1 MHYRADIQGLR
12 ALAVIVVVLF
22 HARLPVPGGFVG
34 VDIFF
39 VISGFVI
46 TGLLFREWAETR
58 TVMFAQFYRR
68 RFLRLT
74 PALAIVVAFAI
85 LVSGFLM
92 FPNEQLITIQTGIGA
107 LAFVANVVIAR
118 TTGGYFDVP
127 AESNPLLN
135 TWSLS
140 IEEQFYLIFPLML
153 FLTWKLARRLNAPRE
168 LSMLVVS
175 FVAIMS
181 FGLTL
186 FSNTADGQN
195 ITWLNFYSPAVRAWE
210 FAVGS
215 LLFLLL
221 QQIRLPQRVFP
232 TLLGAT
238 GVTGI
243 AYSLFLITAATPF
256 PSAWTLI
263 PVVSTALLI
272 AAGSA
277 GSNVFSST
285 LSTKPAVQIG
295 DWSYSIYLWHWPII
309 VFVAFLGYETPLILA
324 GAALFSLLPAIAT
337 FRWIETPIRNRNSI
351 FQRNFFKTMT
361 AVVSVP
367 LLSVLIVTIFI
378 HPIDLY
384 PIKEDQN
391 YLDYIISNSV
401 PCEIAQTPGNDSR
414 CRQTDPDQPIQIA
427 VLGDSHAEHLYPG
440 FINSFP
446 DQNVL
451 YVFLPSWP
459 YESSENSILTVDQIA
474 ASASIGSVIIS
485 VRWIPTSNEPAA
497 LVSAFDKLSA
507 SGKRVFISTDNPY
520 FSFHAQECKYDRPL
534 FFERKCSEDS
544 IEFNTLN
551 AANIAWLRN
560 LSDDYPSINLIDTS
574 SGFCSGE
581 SCQMTV
587 NGQLM
592 YSDRGH
598 LNVTG
603 SRYIIDRL
611 TRDDPFFRDSL
622 SPETTP

>member
-1 MHYRADIQGLR
+1 MR
-12 ALAVIVVVLF
+12 ALAVIAVVLF

-46 TGLLFREWAETR
+46 TGLLFREWEETR
-58 TVMFAQFYRR
+58 TVKFAQFYRR

-107 LAFVANVVIAR
+107 LALVANVVIAR

-140 IEEQFYLIFPLML
+140 IEEQFYLIFPLIL
-153 FLTWKLARRLNAPRE
+153 FLTWKIARRLNAPRE

-175 FVAIMS
+175 FVVLAS

-195 ITWLNFYSPAVRAWE
+195 VTWLNFYSPAVRVWE

-238 GVTGI
+238 GVAGI
-243 AYSLFLITAATPF
+243 VYSLFLITPATPF

-272 AAGSA
+272 TAGSA
-277 GSNVFSST
+277 GSNVFTST

-295 DWSYSIYLWHWPII
+295 DWSYSLYLWHWPII
-309 VFVAFLGYETPLILA
+309 VFVAFLGYESPLILA

-351 FQRNFFKTMT
+351 FQRNFLKTMT
-361 AVVSVP
+361 VVLSVP
-367 LLSVLIVTIFI
+367 LLSALLVTFFI
-378 HPIDLY
+378 HSVDLY
-384 PIKEDQN
+384 PIKDDRN
-391 YLDYIISNSV
+391 YLDYITSNSV
-401 PCEIAQTPGNDSR
+401 PCEIAQTPGNEAR
-414 CRQTDPDQPIQIA
+414 CRQTYPDQPIQIA

-446 DQNVL
+446 DQNIL
-451 YVFLPSWP
+451 YVFLPNWP
-459 YESSENSILTVDQIA
+459 YESSDNSILTVDQIA
-474 ASASIGSVIIS
+474 ASTSINSVIIS
-485 VRWIPTSNEPAA
+485 SRWVPTATEPAP
-497 LVSAFDKLSA
+497 LVSALDRFSG
-507 SGKRVFISTDNPY
+507 SGKQVFISTDNPY
-520 FSFHAQECKYDRPL
+520 FSFHAQECKYERPL
-534 FFERKCSEDS
+534 FFEPKCSEGAT
-544 IEFNTLN
+544 EFNTLN
-551 AANIAWLRN
+551 AANMAWLKS
-560 LSDDYPSINLIDTS
+560 LSNEYPGVELIDTS
-574 SGFCSGE
+574 SGFCTNE
-581 SCQMTV
+581 SCHMTI
-587 NGQLM
+587 NDQLM

-611 TRDDPFFRDSL
+611 TRDDPFFRDTL
-622 SPETTP
+622 SSETSP